1 VVASFHK
8 KKQSARLMGEPRNQP
23 NVVVR
28 AHQYGDVDAARPSS
42 MEAFPQSPGPESS
55 RHVEF
60 GDGSHITT
68 SAMEIDDDTV
78 LFLLARGGNLALLML
93 KMAESLN
100 LHDSSNISRLP
111 SGSWERLKWC
121 HVARCPNLVTVF
133 SMSSVYGINVWHS
146 NSNCEE
152 LFKNLQHL
160 HLRDCP
166 RLRFVLP
173 DTSFS
178 NLRTLQVIHCG
189 DLGHVFV
196 LDDALSGYTNDL
208 FPKLSSIHLRQS
220 CSRSAS
226 SGWSLPRWRP
236 SGSGGCFGLCRP

>member
-1 VVASFHK
+1 VSTFIYTSPRVSCVVASFHK

-111 SGSWERLKWC
+111 SGSWERLKW
-121 HVARCPNLVTVF
+121 P
-133 SMSSVYGINVWHS
+133 
-146 NSNCEE
+146 
-152 LFKNLQHL
+152 Q
-160 HLRDCP
+160 
-166 RLRFVLP
+166 
-173 DTSFS
+173 
-178 NLRTLQVIHCG
+178 
-189 DLGHVFV
+189 LGHRLLHV
-196 LDDALSGYTNDL
+196 
-208 FPKLSSIHLRQS
+208 
-220 CSRSAS
+220 
-226 SGWSLPRWRP
+226 
-236 SGSGGCFGLCRP
+236 FGLWNKCLAFKFKL